1 MVICGK
7 ILEKLLDRNIVAA
20 VSGKCNL
27 PQPVCIVTGSIYED
41 SVDKNKR
48 PLAWTIVWHVH
59 ILPVLIRYLKVIDDG
74 GYYLL

>member
-48 PLAWTIVWHVH
+48 ALA
-59 ILPVLIRYLKVIDDG
+59 
-74 GYYLL
+74 